1 VIVVKAVLTSY
12 WVCRPILIHQ
22 KEMIPWLWTWAVWGR
37 AKCGSMGIASED
49 IGLFMLKEIAVD
61 AAIRLH
67 SGLQGANWAVA
78 NQLKNGK
85 SFFLQSN

>member
-1 VIVVKAVLTSY
+1 
-12 WVCRPILIHQ
+12 
-22 KEMIPWLWTWAVWGR
+22 
-37 AKCGSMGIASED
+37 MGIASED